1 MICIMLN
8 YSRKDIKLC
17 AKEDLR
23 GRWPMAIAAM
33 LLALFVP
40 ALVAQLPGSFLSFGY
55 GMALAAESY
64 GVAAVSYFLSMVWS
78 LGATYLIV
86 APLSMGYIYFNLR
99 ISRHRE
105 ANALMPYRAFTSGVY
120 GRVTLGYFMMSLFI
134 MLWSLLFL
142 IPGIIKS
149 FSYAM
154 MPYIMMDDPSK
165 SWKEALEESK
175 RMMCGHKWELFV
187 LVLSFLGWILLIM
200 ITLGI
205 ASLYVVPYMQQAEA
219 NFYRVL
225 KGEALQTASSMSYER
240 PQV

>member
-1 MICIMLN
+1 MMK
-8 YSRKDIKLC
+8 YSRKDMKLC

-40 ALVAQLPGSFLSFGY
+40 NLVATLPSSLLSFGY
-55 GMALAAESY
+55 EMSLSAESY
-64 GVAAVSYFLSMVWS
+64 GIASVSYFLSTVWNIM
-78 LGATYLIV
+78 ATYLIM
-86 APLSMGYIYFNLR
+86 APLSMGYIYFNLCIAR
-99 ISRHRE
+99 RRE
-105 ANALMPYRAFTSGVY
+105 ASALMPYRAFTSGVY
-120 GRVTLGYFMMSLFI
+120 GRVTLGYFMMNLFI
-134 MLWSLLFL
+134 MLWSLLFI
-142 IPGIIKS
+142 IPGIIKG

-154 MPYIMMDDPSK
+154 MPFLMMDDPSK
-165 SWKEALEESK
+165 GWKEALEESK
-175 RMMCGHKWELFV
+175 CMMRGHKWELFV
-187 LVLSFLGWILLIM
+187 LDLSFFGWLLLVV

-205 ASLYVVPYMQQAEA
+205 AALYVVPYMQQAEA